1 MLYDKS
7 SLRKSGFF
15 TLRPNL
21 HRLSLLFGRWQNI
34 WLVARGAVGRAG
46 RRSGLV
52 RPRPVLQ
59 SCTLGAQTCA
69 PRVPLAALCTSSRP
83 PPPVSPLAR
92 RAVRLAGER
101 PGGVA
106 AQQLVGGGARD
117 SSGNGLPAPSSPPR
131 YLLRR
136 MPAPSSPPHYLQ
148 RRMPAPSSPAII
160 SYLLRRL
167 PPHHLLR
174 RMLSRHRSRPLL
186 ARPPQGSGT
195 QRSRRGGARGPLPL
209 ASTAVSIARGP
220 VLPPPRRLARSL
232 ALLVLLSC
240 SLFLSPLSLSES
252 LSRSLSLSLSFS
264 LFLSVSISL
273 SLTHT
278 HTQSQSVNLKSTAR
292 RSVWL
297 ISIGVR
303 RSWTERDDYAH

>member
-1 MLYDKS
+1 M
-7 SLRKSGFF
+7 RKSGFF

-136 MPAPSSPPHYLQ
+136 MPAPSSP
-148 RRMPAPSSPAII
+148 AII

-232 ALLVLLSC
+232 ARFLLLSC